1 MKLAICQINPS
12 LGDFKNNKL
21 KILKYIERSNYL
33 NANIIVFPELSL
45 CGYPPMDLIWDNGFI
60 EQNNK
65 ALNEIASY
73 ANVPI
78 ILGCIRSVGNKIFN
92 SAAIFFENNLQEY
105 YDKILL
111 PNYDVFDEKK
121 VFTSGLEPKTV
132 SIPING
138 KVKKIGVQI
147 CEDLWD
153 KNYSCK
159 VSSEQQKLGLS

>member
-1 MKLAICQINPS
+1 MQYDCIPRVVLVWLSS
-12 LGDFKNNKL
+12 L
-21 KILKYIERSNYL
+21 
-33 NANIIVFPELSL
+33 
-45 CGYPPMDLIWDNGFI
+45 DLIWDNGFI

-111 PNYDVFDEKK
+111 PNCF
-121 VFTSGLEPKTV
+121 
-132 SIPING
+132 
-138 KVKKIGVQI
+138 
-147 CEDLWD
+147 
-153 KNYSCK
+153 
-159 VSSEQQKLGLS
+159 